1 MGCEDGSHQ
10 LFSRALEGYGIGES
24 AHQLLSLV
32 DSSPVS
38 SAVLLEA
45 ETKNDPQL
53 GFSGTILK
61 IKNAVRL
68 GWLEPESAPS
78 RGVM

>member
-10 LFSRALEGYGIGES
+10 FFSRALEGYGTGEP

-45 ETKNDPQL
+45 ETKNDPL
-53 GFSGTILK
+53 VGIFRSN
-61 IKNAVRL
+61 IKDQECSEIGMVRA
-68 GWLEPESAPS
+68 GKYTK
-78 RGVM
+78 